1 MSTFQIL
8 ICGDDQYVIGESG
21 EETLIAG
28 QTWAFSGASGAIIC
42 GTVIQP
48 SPGVPNYVATTQYS
62 GCGECLNSTL
72 EFITAGT
79 PYEACVICCPCGTGS
94 TVTSV
99 STPHPVWT
107 GLNGQVVVQANA
119 VELGG
124 MNGLYS

>member
-21 EETLIAG
+21 RETLSPG

-48 SPGVPNYVATTQYS
+48 SPGVPNYVATTLYD
-62 GCGECLNSTL
+62 GCGECLNDTL

-94 TVTSV
+94 TVNSV

-107 GLNGQVVVQANA
+107 GLNGEVVVQANA

>member
-8 ICGDDQYVIGESG
+8 LCTDEEYVLGESG
-21 EETLIAG
+21 RETLSPG
-28 QTWAFSGASGAIIC
+28 QTWAFSGANGQIIC
-42 GTVIQP
+42 GTVVQAAQ
-48 SPGVPNYVATTQYS
+48 GTPNFSAMTQYS
-62 GCGECLNSTL
+62 GCGPCLQTITT
-72 EFITAGT
+72 FITAGT

-94 TVTSV
+94 TVNSV
-99 STPHPVWT
+99 STPHPIWT